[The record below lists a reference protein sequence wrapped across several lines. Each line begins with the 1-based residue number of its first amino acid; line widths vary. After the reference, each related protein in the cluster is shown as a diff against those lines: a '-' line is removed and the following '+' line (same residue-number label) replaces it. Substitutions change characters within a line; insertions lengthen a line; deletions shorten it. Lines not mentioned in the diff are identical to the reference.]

1 MKWSNCYLGHDPE
14 CELCKIAVR
23 ELTEISESV
32 KLTMRMQDLDA
43 LKDQLHKTLPIWREY
58 DLQFKYPEFIQAVD
72 LIKSAE
78 SWSELIKLKVELCAA
93 TLEISQTLILRG
105 S

>member
-14 CELCKIAVR
+14 CELCTIAVR
-23 ELTEISESV
+23 ELAEISESV

-58 DLQFKYPEFIQAVD
+58 DLQSKYPEFIQAVD

-78 SWSELIKLKVELCAA
+78 SWSELFKLKVELCVT
-93 TLEISQTLILRG
+93 TLEISQKLILRG